1 MADSAGMSIQPSEV
15 ADVSQQLDE
24 LAGRVERVLRD
35 ESPNLTV
42 TASGRDEVSQR
53 IASTL
58 NEVHSSFGTSA
69 DSGLGEM
76 REVAATLRGHS
87 ENVVAA
93 DEGFIS

>member
-1 MADSAGMSIQPSEV
+1 MADNAGMSIQPSEV
-15 ADVSQQLDE
+15 SDVSRQLDE

-35 ESPNLTV
+35 EGPNLTV

-58 NEVHSSFGTSA
+58 NEVHASFATSA
-69 DSGLGEM
+69 DRGLGEM

-93 DEGFIS
+93 DEDFIT